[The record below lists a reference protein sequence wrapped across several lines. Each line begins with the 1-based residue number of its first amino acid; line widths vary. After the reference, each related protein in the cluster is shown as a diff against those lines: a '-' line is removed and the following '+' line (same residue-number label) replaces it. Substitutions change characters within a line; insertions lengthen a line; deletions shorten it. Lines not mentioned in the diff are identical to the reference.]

1 MSHYCRYPRIRSLS
15 HPTPVHQKDQPRLVV
30 VCRNIKARGL
40 LFLKERLASP
50 INFTTVAKFSC
61 GAYKKTN
68 VEGGFLLFNRART
81 IIGDTLIHD
90 QNIETWFHVARAS
103 LFARGPEFL
112 KMDGVREPER
122 SLRVEVPVYQI
133 DHTRMAIT
141 TSPGICSCL
150 AAPLHPRSWSESA
163 TPTYVGP
170 PHKSLAPSWRGPPQ
184 GKSTISVPK
193 SKFLTL
199 FRPYFPIKG
208 SPLRSLLRPPRHP
221 SRLSLPTSS
230 SSYTIRH
237 IRSSRPRCRCR
248 CRCQYQCPNDT
259 RAIIVIIILLRLRLI
274 RRARS
279 MESRVRGQRRR
290 MAPTK
295 RGRARARRGGAGAV
309 GGAPCA
315 RARGKGCSAEAGEG
329 GPRDGRERE
338 RGERQ
343 RRH

>member
-230 SSYTIRH
+230 SNYTIRH
-237 IRSSRPRCRCR
+237 IRSSGPRPR

-279 MESRVRGQRRR
+279 MESRVRSQRRR
-290 MAPTK
+290 VAPTK

-338 RGERQ
+338 RGEHQRQ
-343 RRH
+343 H